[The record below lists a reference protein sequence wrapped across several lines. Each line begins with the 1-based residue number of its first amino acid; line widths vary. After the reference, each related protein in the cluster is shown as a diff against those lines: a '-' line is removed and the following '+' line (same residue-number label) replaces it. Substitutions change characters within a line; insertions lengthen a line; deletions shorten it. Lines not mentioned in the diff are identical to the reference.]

1 MEAGKLAKRLKELN
15 LPIFRVKQA
24 VRGYYAELLADWSEL
39 KVWPKDLRDQFDIL
53 DWSPLRLI
61 DVFESE
67 EKDSAKLLFET
78 SDGLKIES
86 VLMRHKDGRNTV
98 CISSQAGCAMGCAF
112 CATGKMGFSRN
123 LTAEEIV
130 DQVVQTARWLM
141 GRRTLHVPSSYV
153 ENAERSEDTRDVG
166 RGTSDDMRVTNI
178 VFMGMG
184 EPFNN
189 SDEVFE
195 SLRRLMDPEGFGLGA
210 RHISVSTCGIVPGI
224 QRLAKEAPQV
234 NLAISLH
241 APTQDLRAKIMPV
254 AKAYDLDRLMN
265 AIKDYLSRTNRK
277 VMFEYVMLKGINDSP
292 EQAEILADLLVDFPH
307 LAHVNLIKFHRVTDI
322 GNRRL
327 TVEPGK
333 SKSEPR
339 IPNPESRTPN
349 FEPSSQETRR
359 SFANHLKRRGIAVT
373 ERVSFGEEIQ
383 AACGQLATEKNNK

>member
-1 MEAGKLAKRLKELN
+1 MDAGKLAGKLKELD
-15 LPIFRVKQA
+15 LPLFRVKQA
-24 VRGYYAELLADWSEL
+24 VRGYYTELLADWSEL
-39 KVWPKDLRDQFDIL
+39 KVWPSDLRGKFDVL

-61 DVFESE
+61 DVIESE

-98 CISSQAGCAMGCAF
+98 CISSQAGCAMNCVF

-130 DQVVQTARWLM
+130 DQVVQAARWLM
-141 GRRTLHVPSSYV
+141 GRRTSHVPSSHA
-153 ENAERSEDTRDVG
+153 ENTERSEDTRDVV
-166 RGTSDDMRVTNI
+166 RGTSDDARVTNI

-189 SDEVFE
+189 SDQVFE
-195 SLRRLMDPEGFGLGA
+195 SLRRLMDPEGFALGA
-210 RHISVSTCGIVPGI
+210 RHISISTCGIIPGI

-241 APTQDLRAKIMPV
+241 APTQELRSKIMPV
-254 AKAYDLDRLMN
+254 AKAYDLNRLMN
-265 AIKDYLSRTNRK
+265 AIKDYLSHTNRK
-277 VMFEYVMLKGINDSP
+277 VMFEYVMLKGINDST
-292 EQAEILADLLVDFPH
+292 EQAEKLAELLADFPH
-307 LAHVNLIKFHRVTDI
+307 LAHVNLIKF
-322 GNRRL
+322 NRPASN
-327 TVEPGK
+327 VPIV
-333 SKSEPR
+333 PR
-339 IPNPESRTPN
+339 GTRDERRATM
-349 FEPSSQETRR
+349 FDPSSQETRR

-383 AACGQLATEKNNK
+383 AACGQLATKKNKE

>member
-61 DVFESE
+61 DVLEAD

-130 DQVVQTARWLM
+130 DQVVQSARFLKS
-141 GRRTLHVPSSYV
+141 PNIDS
-153 ENAERSEDTRDVG
+153 ENRNSTFSVADIQRSGHSGD
-166 RGTSDDMRVTNI
+166 RVTNI

-210 RHISVSTCGIVPGI
+210 RHISISTCGIVPGI

-241 APTQDLRAKIMPV
+241 APTQELRAKIMPV

-277 VMFEYVMLKGINDSP
+277 VMFEYVMLKGVNDSP
-292 EQAEILADLLVDFPH
+292 EQAEKLADLLVDFPH
-307 LAHVNLIKFHRVTDI
+307 LAHVNLIKLHRVTDI
-322 GNRRL
+322 GNRRSV
-327 TVEPGK
+327 VESGK
-333 SKSEPR
+333 PKFDNRNPNPEPR
-339 IPNPESRTPN
+339 IQTL
-349 FEPSSQETRR
+349 EPSSQETRR

-383 AACGQLATEKNNK
+383 AACGQLATEKRNV